1 MNMGVQISVQVP
13 AFNSLGTHPEVQ
25 LLDCV
30 VILFL
35 IFWGTSILFSAV
47 SASSY
52 IPTSAA
58 QGFQFLH
65 IFADTCYFWVLLVAF
80 LRWWKLFLVD
90 FSGRMLCLFRY
101 TDQEEIWIWAIGSD
115 LSYLPSFA
123 NLTCKHFK
131 DLEIQFK
138 ELDLYLNSQ
147 VCLESE

>member
-25 LLDCV
+25 LLYCV

-35 IFWGTSILFSAV
+35 IFWGTSILFSAM
-47 SASSY
+47 SASYY
-52 IPTSAA
+52 IPTNGA
-58 QGFQFLH
+58 QRFQFLH
-65 IFADTCYFWVLLVAF
+65 IFANTCYFRFLIVAF

-90 FSGRMLCLFRY
+90 ISGRMFCLFRY
-101 TDQEEIWIWAIGSD
+101 TDQDQIWDIGSD

-131 DLEIQFK
+131 DLKKRIRFVLK
-138 ELDLYLNSQ
+138 LTSMFGVRVD
-147 VCLESE
+147 